1 MDTNVQALKNL
12 YEQLGGDPAD
22 VADISTNAG
31 MINAIAELDIGGGGG
46 GGGTVDQTY
55 NATSTNAQSGTAV
68 AEALSSAKYTVTFPQ
83 SPVATVVASQSFTNP
98 YGNEGYIYTLA
109 FHARQTAPSTLP
121 DGAYIGISTSYGLV
135 GFSVSSGMLY
145 CHAVVTDYGTDNKTV
160 GSTTTLSTFTNMPS
174 YKIG

>member
-12 YEQLGGDPAD
+12 YEQLGGNPAD
-22 VADISTNAG
+22 VADISTNAD
-31 MINAIAELDIGGGGG
+31 MINAIAGLDIGGGGG
-46 GGGTVDQTY
+46 GD
-55 NATSTNAQSGTAV
+55 
-68 AEALSSAKYTVTFPQ
+68 AEYTVSFLQ

-109 FHARQTAPSTLP
+109 FHARQTAPSGLP

-135 GFSVSSGMLY
+135 GFSISSGMLY
-145 CHAVVTDYGTDNKTV
+145 CHAVVTDYGTDNKTA
-160 GSTTTLSTFTNMPS
+160 GSTMTLPTFTNMPS